1 MKLCLTGYDD
11 NTYEDTTG
19 TCEVCTYTGMM
30 DHPMYEFTDSYGDV
44 HTIEGY
50 FSDGWSLWSY
60 NVNVPVF
67 ANWLHDAEFKGPEEL
82 IEEDED
88 YYYLSDERFW
98 ERFLTDVIRCAEFCG
113 DKKELNK
120 ALGWALKGENDA
132 D

>member
-1 MKLCLTGYDD
+1 MKLRLTGYDD

-19 TCEVCTYTGMM
+19 SCEVCTYTGMM

-50 FSDGWSLWSY
+50 FSDEWSLWSY

-67 ANWLHDAEFKGPEEL
+67 ATWLHDAEFKEPEEL
-82 IEEDED
+82 IEEDEN
-88 YYYLSDERFW
+88 YYLLSDERFW
-98 ERFLTDVIRCAEFCG
+98 KRFLTDVIRAAEFCR
-113 DKKELNK
+113 DKKELNE
-120 ALGWALKGENDA
+120 ALDWALKGENDA